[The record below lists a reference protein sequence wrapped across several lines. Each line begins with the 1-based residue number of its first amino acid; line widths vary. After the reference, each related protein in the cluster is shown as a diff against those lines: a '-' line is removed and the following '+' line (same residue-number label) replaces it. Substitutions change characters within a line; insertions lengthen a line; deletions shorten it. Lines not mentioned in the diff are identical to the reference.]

1 MQLKD
6 LLLEKKIT
14 LADFIISGVRSFI
27 EIEVHQKHQKAHEY
41 ELAEHIQSGIFGKQN
56 KIYRKKVIFM
66 KKEIEIIRSKINSF
80 EEKMPSLIRIYHF
93 KETENASKFISELQT
108 FVRKISFNKDDLEEM
123 CRKRVNSSI
132 FDKNDI
138 QYFNRINKEI
148 ETFNEFIDYLHDVF
162 SKEIEKGD
170 NKSTML
176 FDPQGTDKK
185 NILNSTLSF
194 KLDLLEIPDK
204 PILEKYVDDGEFVD
218 DD

>member
-1 MQLKD
+1 MMIKD

-14 LADFIISGVRSFI
+14 LADSIISGVRSFI
-27 EIEVHQKHQKAHEY
+27 EIEVHQKAPEY
-41 ELAEHIQSGIFGKQN
+41 ELVEHIQSGRFSKQN

-80 EEKMPSLIRIYHF
+80 EEKMPLLVDGYIFS
-93 KETENASKFISELQT
+93 ETTNTSDFIIKL
-108 FVRKISFNKDDLEEM
+108 RKWISFVMNIIEGENNTLNHKITHNVLTE
-123 CRKRVNSSI
+123 RS
-132 FDKNDI
+132 I

-148 ETFNEFIDYLHDVF
+148 GTFNEFIDYLHDVF

-170 NKSTML
+170 KTVTML
-176 FDPQGTDKK
+176 FNPQGTDKK

-194 KLDLLEIPDK
+194 KLDLLEIPNE